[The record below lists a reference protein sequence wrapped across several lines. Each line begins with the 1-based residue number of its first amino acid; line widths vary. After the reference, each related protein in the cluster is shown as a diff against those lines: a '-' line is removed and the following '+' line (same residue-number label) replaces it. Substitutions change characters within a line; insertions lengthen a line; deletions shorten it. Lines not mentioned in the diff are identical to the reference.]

1 MHVHHFSWT
10 AAFYFVLSSQLLL
23 HIRWDK
29 EVEMRR
35 DLGLRTENAAG
46 IADKW
51 RQQEG
56 NQIQYN
62 GVIDSITAG

>member
-1 MHVHHFSWT
+1 M
-10 AAFYFVLSSQLLL
+10 
-23 HIRWDK
+23 RW
-29 EVEMRR
+29 

-51 RQQEG
+51 RQLEG